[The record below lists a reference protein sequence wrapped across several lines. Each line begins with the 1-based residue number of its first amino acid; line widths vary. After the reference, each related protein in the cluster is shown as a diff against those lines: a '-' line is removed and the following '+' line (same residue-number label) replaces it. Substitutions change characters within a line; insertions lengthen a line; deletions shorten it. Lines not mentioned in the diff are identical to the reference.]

1 MNVYTI
7 PDLGAEHRRC
17 IPLTLFGC
25 DHYSNYNIGRIENV
39 GEYLLDTFPNCET
52 CILELHKE
60 LTYEVLSSGGV
71 LEEGNWDHR
80 EGQDYWIVE
89 LGELWAI
96 REW

>member
-60 LTYEVLSSGGV
+60 LTYEVLSS
-71 LEEGNWDHR
+71 EGFSKR
-80 EGQDYWIVE
+80 
-89 LGELWAI
+89 AI
-96 REW
+96 GIIGKGKTIGSLSWGSIGN